1 MNIIHQIWTLLVW
14 QPQLNII
21 ALFYRATQDI
31 GWAIIGTS
39 LIINLPLWYLFAKSY
54 INMQKTRMLQPQ
66 MKEIQDKYKEDPLE
80 MRKHVMGFY
89 KKHNVSQAAT
99 FQMMFLQIFFVT
111 GVYYIVIEL
120 SKGKMVSGLYKFI
133 FGSETATFLTKAFG
147 SIDIGDSST
156 KHIWIVALS
165 AILSYFYGYYTFKIA
180 PQIKLP
186 DPVGRTQEEIDQAKT
201 MEKTAMFVGLYL
213 SPILLTVLNLSV
225 PVGVN
230 IYIIG
235 TTILA
240 TLRQM
245 FITNYYAKETKQLY
259 KDIVESDMKFSP
271 EVENSLDST
280 DIIDLVESSPITV
293 IDNSNSPKKDLYQN
307 KRKKKK

>member
-1 MNIIHQIWTLLVW
+1 MLVW

-21 ALFYRATQDI
+21 ALFYRATSDI
-31 GWAIIGTS
+31 GLAIIGVS
-39 LIINLPLWYLFAKSY
+39 LVINLPLWYLFAKSY

-66 MKEIQDKYKEDPLE
+66 MKEIQDKYKEEPLE
-80 MRKHVMGFY
+80 MRKQIMGFY

-99 FQMMFLQIFFVT
+99 FQMMFLQLFFVT
-111 GVYYIVIEL
+111 GVYYIVSEI
-120 SKGKMVSGLYKFI
+120 SKGNAVTGLYNFI
-133 FGSETATFLTKAFG
+133 FQTDQAKFVTKAFG
-147 SIDIGDSST
+147 LIDIGDSST
-156 KHIWIVALS
+156 KHLWIVGLS
-165 AILSYFYGYYTFKIA
+165 AVLSYFYGYYTFKIA

-186 DPVGRTQEEIDQAKT
+186 DPVGKTQEEIDQAKT
-201 MEKTAMFVGLYL
+201 MEKTAMFVGVYL
-213 SPILLTVLNLSV
+213 SPILLTVFNLSV

-230 IYIIG
+230 IYVCG

-271 EVENSLDST
+271 EVENSLDSS

-293 IDNSNSPKKDLYQN
+293 IDNSNSYSNSPKKDLYQN